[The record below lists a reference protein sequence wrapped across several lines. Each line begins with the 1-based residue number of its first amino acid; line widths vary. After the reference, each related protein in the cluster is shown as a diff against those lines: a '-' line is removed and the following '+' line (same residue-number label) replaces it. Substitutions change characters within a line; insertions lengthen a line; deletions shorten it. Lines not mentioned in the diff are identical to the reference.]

1 MYYVRN
7 YLAVFELMIDTSQAF
22 DRVFHIL
29 LLLLLV
35 RLVTQIIQFA
45 E

>member
-1 MYYVRN
+1 MSCFHPYWTIKKGFQYN
-7 YLAVFELMIDTSQAF
+7 KAEAELP
-22 DRVFHIL
+22 